1 MGADETPRQRD
12 RHEAAAEINAI
23 YTARR
28 ASGLKDGD
36 TGFGAID
43 SSREHPDWRHG

>member
-1 MGADETPRQRD
+1 MFETPQQRD
-12 RHEAAAEINAI
+12 RRLEVERINAV
-23 YTARR
+23 YAERR

-43 SSREHPDWRHG
+43 SSREGANWRKP

>member
-1 MGADETPRQRD
+1 MTFETPQQRD
-12 RHEAAAEINAI
+12 RADEIARINQVYAD
-23 YTARR
+23 RR
-28 ASGLKDGD
+28 ARGLKDGD